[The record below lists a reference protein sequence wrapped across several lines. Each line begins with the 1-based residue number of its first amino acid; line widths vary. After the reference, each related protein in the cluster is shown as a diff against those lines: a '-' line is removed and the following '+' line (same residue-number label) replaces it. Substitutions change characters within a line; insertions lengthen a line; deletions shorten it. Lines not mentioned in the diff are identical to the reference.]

1 MTSIKREFDDKGIMR
16 GGTFLLRAADAVALV
31 RGSKR
36 KGSFLKK

>member
-31 RGSKR
+31 RGAR
-36 KGSFLKK
+36 ERGHF